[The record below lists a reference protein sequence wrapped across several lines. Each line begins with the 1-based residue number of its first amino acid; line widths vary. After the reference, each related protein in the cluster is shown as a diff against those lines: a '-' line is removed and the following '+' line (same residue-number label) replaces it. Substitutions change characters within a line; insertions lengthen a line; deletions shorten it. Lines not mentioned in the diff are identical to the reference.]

1 MAKEDR
7 RTITDEIAVENIRAY
22 NSEKGPYAYFD
33 LVILPAL
40 TEGEEDMAVIK
51 SCRIVEG
58 RKRLFIAGPSH
69 KSGDTYYS
77 DAYINLTKDEI
88 DPIKVIIE
96 EAIAAISKNTPVAH
110 SDEQE
115 KKMNGESR
123 TRRRNR
129 G

>member
-7 RTITDEIAVENIRAY
+7 RIITDEIAVENIRAY

-40 TEGEEDMAVIK
+40 TEGEGEEDMAVIK
-51 SCRIVEG
+51 SCHIVDG
-58 RKRLFIAGPSH
+58 QKGCFIAGPSH

-77 DAYINLTKDEI
+77 DAYINLMPDEI
-88 DPIKVIIE
+88 NHIKQIVDA
-96 EAIAAISKNTPVAH
+96 AIASLSKSTTNAP
-110 SDEQE
+110 E
-115 KKMNGESR
+115 KTGGRRSR
-123 TRRRNR
+123 RV

>member
-22 NSEKGPYAYFD
+22 NGEKGPYAYFD

-40 TEGEEDMAVIK
+40 TEGEGEEDMAVIK

-58 RKRLFIAGPSH
+58 QKGLFIAGPSH

-77 DAYINLTKDEI
+77 DAYINLTPDEI
-88 DPIKVIIE
+88 NPIKQIVDA
-96 EAIAAISKNTPVAH
+96 AIASLSKSTTNAP
-110 SDEQE
+110 E
-115 KKMNGESR
+115 KTGGRRSR
-123 TRRRNR
+123 QV